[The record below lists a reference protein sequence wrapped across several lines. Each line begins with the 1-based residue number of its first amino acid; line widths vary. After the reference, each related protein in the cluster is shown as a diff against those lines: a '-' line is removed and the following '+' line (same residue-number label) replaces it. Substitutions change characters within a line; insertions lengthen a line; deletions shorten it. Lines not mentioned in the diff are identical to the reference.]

1 MKVESK
7 IQENILVLTHWSFN
21 DALIQAYTLPYVHII
36 RKIVPIERKIILVTS
51 EQPSK
56 AISPEE
62 LTQLKAKLQKLN
74 IDLITFPYRR
84 IGTKKLIE
92 MASHLYKLFYVIK
105 NMRVTTIH
113 CFCTPAGAIGY
124 LLSKI
129 SSVHLILD
137 SYEPHAEAMIE
148 NGSWSQ
154 WGFAYRLLFL
164 MEKLQ
169 THRARYTIGAALG
182 MRDYA
187 RSRYRIDPRNFQVKA
202 ACVNLEKF
210 SRSMRDTTLAEELG
224 LNGKIVCVYAGKLGG
239 IYLKEEV
246 FDFLSECYYFW
257 GNRFRFLFLTDAD
270 PKLVRDEMKRVAIP
284 EEIVIQ
290 QFLPHDQVP
299 RYLALG
305 DFAINP
311 VKPVPTKKYCTS
323 IKDGEYW
330 ATGLPVI
337 ITKDIS
343 DDSNIIA
350 SEDIGYVLQQLDRE
364 EYKRAIR
371 KIDSLI
377 QSETTHVR
385 IREIAV
391 RYRNFDIAEKIYRRI
406 YSKL

>member
-1 MKVESK
+1 M
-7 IQENILVLTHWSFN
+7 
-21 DALIQAYTLPYVHII
+21 
-36 RKIVPIERKIILVTS
+36 
-51 EQPSK
+51 
-56 AISPEE
+56 
-62 LTQLKAKLQKLN
+62 
-74 IDLITFPYRR
+74 
-84 IGTKKLIE
+84 
-92 MASHLYKLFYVIK
+92 
-105 NMRVTTIH
+105 
-113 CFCTPAGAIGY
+113 
-124 LLSKI
+124 
-129 SSVHLILD
+129 
-137 SYEPHAEAMIE
+137 
-148 NGSWSQ
+148 
-154 WGFAYRLLFL
+154 
-164 MEKLQ
+164 
-169 THRARYTIGAALG
+169 
-182 MRDYA
+182 
-187 RSRYRIDPRNFQVKA
+187 
-202 ACVNLEKF
+202 
-210 SRSMRDTTLAEELG
+210 
-224 LNGKIVCVYAGKLGG
+224 
-239 IYLKEEV
+239 
-246 FDFLSECYYFW
+246 
-257 GNRFRFLFLTDAD
+257 
-270 PKLVRDEMKRVAIP
+270 P

-290 QFLPHDQVP
+290 KFLPHNQVA